1 MNRNDESS
9 FELCSYRGCI
19 RMPKDLKSIYEDE
32 DVANERARIHRDQN
46 NTSNDVLRLI
56 DLVKVRQV

>member
-1 MNRNDESS
+1 
-9 FELCSYRGCI
+9 
-19 RMPKDLKSIYEDE
+19 MPTDLRSVYEDA
-32 DVANERARIHRDQN
+32 DVANERARIHGDQN